1 MKINKQIFAVMLL
14 STILTSTPTVC
25 SAAANIGTWSFLQ
38 GTPAE
43 IFNKQDW
50 SIFEAS
56 INDTLDN
63 AQDNES
69 KSWENPKTKVSGEI
83 EVLRTVNNAAHHC
96 RLLKINNHAKD
107 LNNEIELIFCKQ
119 PSGKWKIANPTSK

>member
-1 MKINKQIFAVMLL
+1 MNKRFLVVMFL
-14 STILTSTPTVC
+14 STIILSTPNVC
-25 SAAANIGTWSFLQ
+25 GALANIGTWSFLQ

-43 IFNKQDW
+43 TFTKQDW

-69 KSWENPKTKVSGEI
+69 KSWVNPKTKVSGEI
-83 EVLRTVNNAAHHC
+83 EVLRTVNNAAHNC
-96 RLLKINNHAKD
+96 RLLKITNHAKD
-107 LNNEIELIFCKQ
+107 LNNEMELIFCKQ
-119 PSGKWKIANPTSK
+119 ADGKWKIANPTRK